1 MAHLNFQTREKARQF
16 AQKRT
21 ANGIATKV
29 TDNGKDA
36 AKRYVVVINKTNHS
50 K

>member
-1 MAHLNFQTREKARQF
+1 MNLNFATREKARQF

-21 ANGIATKV
+21 ANGIASKV

-36 AKRYVVVINKTNHS
+36 VKRYVVAIGEGIKA

>member
-1 MAHLNFQTREKARQF
+1 MQINFKSRDKARQF

-29 TDNGKDA
+29 TDNGKEA
-36 AKRYVVVINKTNHS
+36 VKRYVVVIGNSLKG

>member
-1 MAHLNFQTREKARQF
+1 MNINFKTRTLARQF

-36 AKRYVVVINKTNHS
+36 AKRYVVTVGKSNQAK
-50 K
+50 

>member
-1 MAHLNFQTREKARQF
+1 MNINFKTRTLARQF

-29 TDNGKDA
+29 TDNGKEA
-36 AKRYVVVINKTNHS
+36 VKRYVVVINKANHS

>member
-1 MAHLNFQTREKARQF
+1 MNINFKTRTLARQF

-29 TDNGKDA
+29 TDNGKHA
-36 AKRYVVVINKTNHS
+36 VKRYSVAIGKSNQAK
-50 K
+50 

>member
-1 MAHLNFQTREKARQF
+1 MQINFKSRDKARQF

-36 AKRYVVVINKTNHS
+36 VKRYVVAVGKAVNTK
-50 K
+50 

>member
-1 MAHLNFQTREKARQF
+1 MNLNFQTREKARQF

-29 TDNGKDA
+29 TDNGKEA
-36 AKRYVVVINKTNHS
+36 VKRYSVAVGKSNQAK
-50 K
+50 

>member
-1 MAHLNFQTREKARQF
+1 MNINFKSRDKARQF

-29 TDNGKDA
+29 TDNGKES
-36 AKRYVVVINKTNHS
+36 AKRYVVAVGKGIKA

>member
-1 MAHLNFQTREKARQF
+1 MNLNFQTREKARQF

-36 AKRYVVVINKTNHS
+36 AKRYSVAVGNSLKG

>member
-1 MAHLNFQTREKARQF
+1 MNINFPSREKARQF
-16 AQKRT
+16 AQKRI

-36 AKRYVVVINKTNHS
+36 VKRYVVSINNVKV

>member
-1 MAHLNFQTREKARQF
+1 MAHLNFTTREKARQF

-36 AKRYVVVINKTNHS
+36 AKRYSVAVGKGIKA

>member
-1 MAHLNFQTREKARQF
+1 MNLNFATLEKARQF

-36 AKRYVVVINKTNHS
+36 VKRYVVSINNTKG

>member
-1 MAHLNFQTREKARQF
+1 MNINFKSRDKARQF

-29 TDNGKDA
+29 TDNGKEA
-36 AKRYVVVINKTNHS
+36 AKRYSVAVGKGNNS

>member
-1 MAHLNFQTREKARQF
+1 MNLNFTTREKARQF

-29 TDNGKDA
+29 TDNGKAA
-36 AKRYVVVINKTNHS
+36 AKRYSVAVGKGINS

>member
-1 MAHLNFQTREKARQF
+1 MQINFKSRDKARQF

-29 TDNGKDA
+29 TDNGKEA
-36 AKRYVVVINKTNHS
+36 VKRYVVMINKTNHG

>member
-1 MAHLNFQTREKARQF
+1 MNINFKSSDKARQF

-36 AKRYVVVINKTNHS
+36 VKRYVVVIGKGNNGK
-50 K
+50 

>member
-1 MAHLNFQTREKARQF
+1 MQINFPSRDKARQF

-29 TDNGKDA
+29 TDNGKGA
-36 AKRYVVVINKTNHS
+36 VKRYVVVINKANHT

>member
-1 MAHLNFQTREKARQF
+1 MNLNFKTRTLARQF

-36 AKRYVVVINKTNHS
+36 VKRYVVTVGKGV
-50 K
+50 KVK

>member
-1 MAHLNFQTREKARQF
+1 MNLNFQTREKARQF

-29 TDNGKDA
+29 TDNGKEA
-36 AKRYVVVINKTNHS
+36 VKRYVVVIGKGNNAK
-50 K
+50 

>member
-1 MAHLNFQTREKARQF
+1 MQINFKSRTMARQF

-36 AKRYVVVINKTNHS
+36 AKRYVVTVGKANNGK
-50 K
+50 

>member
-1 MAHLNFQTREKARQF
+1 MNLNFQTREKARQF

-36 AKRYVVVINKTNHS
+36 AKRYSVAVGKGNNVK
-50 K
+50 

>member
-1 MAHLNFQTREKARQF
+1 MNLNFKTRTLARQF

-29 TDNGKDA
+29 TDNGQEA
-36 AKRYVVVINKTNHS
+36 AKRYVVSINNVKV

>member
-1 MAHLNFQTREKARQF
+1 MNINFKSREKARQF

-29 TDNGKDA
+29 TDNGKDT
-36 AKRYVVVINKTNHS
+36 AKRYVVVIGKGNNS

>member
-1 MAHLNFQTREKARQF
+1 MNINFPSRDKARQF

-29 TDNGKDA
+29 IDKGKDA

>member
-1 MAHLNFQTREKARQF
+1 MNLNFKSRDKARQF

-36 AKRYVVVINKTNHS
+36 VKRYVVAVGKANNGK
-50 K
+50 

>member
-1 MAHLNFQTREKARQF
+1 MNINFKTRTLARQF

-29 TDNGKDA
+29 MDNGKDA
-36 AKRYVVVINKTNHS
+36 VKRYSVAVCKGNNVK
-50 K
+50 